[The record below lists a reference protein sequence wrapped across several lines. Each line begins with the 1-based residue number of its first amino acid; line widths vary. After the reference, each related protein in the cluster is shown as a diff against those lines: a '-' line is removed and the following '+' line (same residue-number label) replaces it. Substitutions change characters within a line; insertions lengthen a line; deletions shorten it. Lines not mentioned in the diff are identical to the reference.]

1 MINSVKN
8 IWSDLREK
16 RLWPVAVVM
25 LIGIVAIPTVLAKSS
40 TTPAPSSGVAVIEG
54 DAQTSILALDSES
67 AEASGTGSS
76 LDAFAPDDPFTPP
89 RITVQDAETV
99 GATAAGANE
108 IVGGDVGGGGGSGG
122 VEIDETVDVELPAP
136 RTETKTETT
145 SYEYVADISFWQKGR
160 RRDIKGLSKLDMLP
174 NQSAPLLIFMGAQ
187 GNGGNA
193 TFLVDSTLTTAGEGS
208 CRPSPANCAFV
219 DVGPGAE
226 HVFTTEEGE
235 SFRLRV
241 EEIRRVKVKAGA
253 ATSGPAARSSAGNQ
267 PATRRFTLP
276 SLVDL
281 VEVNTTETTTVQ
293 GAPARGEAT
302 GAEKANSSNGQGG
315 R

>member
-1 MINSVKN
+1 MTDSAKN
-8 IWSDLREK
+8 IWNDLREK

-25 LIGIVAIPTVLAKSS
+25 LIAIVAIPTVLAKSAI
-40 TTPAPSSGVAVIEG
+40 TPAPSG
-54 DAQTSILALDSES
+54 DTVVTETESSTSVLALDSES
-67 AEASGTGSS
+67 AEASGTGSA
-76 LDAFAPDDPFTPP
+76 LNVFAPDDPFAPP
-89 RITVQDAETV
+89 RGVASASEVDTVD
-99 GATAAGANE
+99 ATAAGA
-108 IVGGDVGGGGGSGG
+108 GGTVDVSVGGGGGGK
-122 VEIDETVDVELPAP
+122 IDETIDVELPKP
-136 RTETKTETT
+136 RTETKTETA

-160 RRDIKGLSKLDMLP
+160 RRQIKGLRKLDMLP
-174 NQSAPLLIFMGAQ
+174 NQAAPLLIFMGAQ

-208 CRPSPANCAFV
+208 CRPGPENCAFV
-219 DVGPGAE
+219 DIGPGAE

-253 ATSGPAARSSAGNQ
+253 SASGPAARTAVGNQ

-276 SLVDL
+276 SLVDI
-281 VEVNTTETTTVQ
+281 VEVSTTTSTTTVD
-293 GAPARGEAT
+293 
-302 GAEKANSSNGQGG
+302 SSQGQGG